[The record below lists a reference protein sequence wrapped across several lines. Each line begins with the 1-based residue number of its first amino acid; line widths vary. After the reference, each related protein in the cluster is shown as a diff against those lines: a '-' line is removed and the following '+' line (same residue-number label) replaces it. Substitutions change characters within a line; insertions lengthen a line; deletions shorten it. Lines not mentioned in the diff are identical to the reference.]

1 MVQPDSSPRV
11 ALSDIMAENYEE
23 PRFDLLKQYKHF
35 EIRKYS
41 DNIQARVHTPGD
53 GWSNSSSGFR
63 RIAGYIFGGNQGK
76 QSIAM
81 TAPVHM
87 WKSEG
92 GSMMAFIMPSE
103 HVLDGLP
110 VPDDS
115 GIELLPVEG
124 GVFAAMRFSG
134 FSGHSKRDRLI
145 AKLQRLV
152 KKEGLL
158 VSGEP
163 ILAVY
168 DNPTSTLPF
177 MRRNEILLPIE
188 PDLF

>member
-1 MVQPDSSPRV
+1 
-11 ALSDIMAENYEE
+11 MAENYEE
-23 PRFDLLKQYKHF
+23 PRFEIIKQFKRF
-35 EIRKYS
+35 EIRNYS
-41 DNIQARVHTPGD
+41 DAIQARVHTPGD
-53 GWSNSSSGFR
+53 GWANSSGGFR
-63 RIAGYIFGGNQGK
+63 RIAGYIFGGNQRN

-103 HVLDGLP
+103 HEMNDLP
-110 VPDDS
+110 MPNDPE
-115 GIELLPVEG
+115 IELLPVKG
-124 GVFAAMRFSG
+124 GVFAAMKFSG

-145 AKLQRLV
+145 AKLLRLV
-152 KKEGLL
+152 EKEGLT
-158 VSGEP
+158 VAGEP

-177 MRRNEILLPIE
+177 MRRNEILLPLGKNQ
-188 PDLF
+188 DFS

>member
-1 MVQPDSSPRV
+1 
-11 ALSDIMAENYEE
+11 
-23 PRFDLLKQYKHF
+23 
-35 EIRKYS
+35 
-41 DNIQARVHTPGD
+41 
-53 GWSNSSSGFR
+53 
-63 RIAGYIFGGNQGK
+63 
-76 QSIAM
+76 
-81 TAPVHM
+81 
-87 WKSEG
+87 
-92 GSMMAFIMPSE
+92 MMAFIMPSE

-145 AKLQRLV
+145 AKLHRLV

-158 VSGEP
+158 ASGEP

-177 MRRNEILLPIE
+177 LRRNEILLPIE

>member
-1 MVQPDSSPRV
+1 
-11 ALSDIMAENYEE
+11 MAENYEE
-23 PRFDLLKQYKHF
+23 PKFEILKHFKRF

-41 DNIQARVHTPGD
+41 NAIQARVHTSGD
-53 GWSNSSSGFR
+53 GWANSSGGFR
-63 RIAGYIFGGNQGK
+63 RLAGYIFGGNERK

-103 HVLDGLP
+103 HEISDLP
-110 VPDDS
+110 TPNDS
-115 GIELLPVEG
+115 EIELLSVEG
-124 GVFAAMRFSG
+124 GVFAATKFSG

-152 KKEGLL
+152 EKEGLD
-158 VSGEP
+158 VAGEP

-177 MRRNEILLPIE
+177 MRRNEILIPI
-188 PDLF
+188 DYGSL

>member
-1 MVQPDSSPRV
+1 
-11 ALSDIMAENYEE
+11 MAENYEE
-23 PRFDLLKQYKHF
+23 PQFDLLRQYKHF

-41 DNIQARVHTPGD
+41 DNIQARVHIPGD

-63 RIAGYIFGGNQGK
+63 RIAGYIFGGNRGK

-145 AKLQRLV
+145 AKLHRLV

-158 VSGEP
+158 ASGEP

-177 MRRNEILLPIE
+177 LRRNEILLPIE
-188 PDLF
+188 PYLF

>member
-1 MVQPDSSPRV
+1 
-11 ALSDIMAENYEE
+11 MAENYEE
-23 PRFDLLKQYKHF
+23 PRFEIIKQFKRF
-35 EIRKYS
+35 EIRNYS
-41 DNIQARVHTPGD
+41 DAIQARVHTPGD
-53 GWSNSSSGFR
+53 GWANASGGFR
-63 RIAGYIFGGNQGK
+63 RIAGYIFGGNERN

-103 HVLDGLP
+103 HEMSDLP
-110 VPDDS
+110 MPNDS
-115 GIELLPVEG
+115 EIELLPVEG
-124 GVFAAMRFSG
+124 GVFAAMKFSG

-145 AKLQRLV
+145 AKLLRLV
-152 KKEGLL
+152 EKEGLT
-158 VSGEP
+158 VAGEP

-177 MRRNEILLPIE
+177 MRRNEILLPI
-188 PDLF
+188 DADSL